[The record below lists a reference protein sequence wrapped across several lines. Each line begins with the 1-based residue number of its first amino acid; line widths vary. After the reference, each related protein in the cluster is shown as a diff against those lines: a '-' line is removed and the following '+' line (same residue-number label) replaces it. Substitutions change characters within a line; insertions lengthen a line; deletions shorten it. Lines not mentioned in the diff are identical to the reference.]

1 MRIEIAC
8 FTENGEALA
17 RRIADLLSANATR
30 LGRGM
35 SPGVCEESFSANV
48 TRLGRGV
55 SLSAWTEV
63 AFAKADALVFVG
75 AAGIAVRAV
84 APLLVSKAVDPGV
97 LVVDETGSYVIP
109 ILSGHIGG
117 ANELARRIAREL
129 SAEAV
134 VTTATDRRGV
144 FAADAWAARHGTVVL
159 QPERIKKISANLL
172 SGGEILWES
181 DFSMEGDIPPG
192 VQVVSPVKTPKDVQ
206 IFLSEESSARKRES
220 VDNEPLPP
228 PKGEVARRS
237 RDGEGLPRV
246 LVTIRRSRAENS
258 EALVLVPKIVVAGVG
273 CRRGVSKEE
282 VLEALTEAFAEADV
296 LPEALADIF
305 SIDKKEGEEGLLEA
319 AAALGHL
326 PKFFTAEE
334 LREVPGNFSGS
345 AFVEKTV
352 GVDNVCER
360 CAVLG
365 AGGGD
370 LLLPKTAYGRVTV
383 ALAQREFN
391 PDFMWRT

>member
-246 LVTIRRSRAENS
+246 FRKRKSSKPSRRHLPRQMCFRRHLRIFLVSIKKRARKDCSKLRRLWDICPSFLRRRSFGRFRETFRGRHLSRKPWELTTCVSGARFSVRVEVTCS
-258 EALVLVPKIVVAGVG
+258 
-273 CRRGVSKEE
+273 CQRR
-282 VLEALTEAFAEADV
+282 
-296 LPEALADIF
+296 
-305 SIDKKEGEEGLLEA
+305 
-319 AAALGHL
+319 
-326 PKFFTAEE
+326 
-334 LREVPGNFSGS
+334 RM
-345 AFVEKTV
+345 
-352 GVDNVCER
+352 
-360 CAVLG
+360 
-365 AGGGD
+365 GG
-370 LLLPKTAYGRVTV
+370 
-383 ALAQREFN
+383 
-391 PDFMWRT
+391 